1 MMMIRSL
8 KMRPEIMIGRES
20 ELVLEKQSN
29 QFDAYH
35 LDGVHGGG
43 DEDEHD
49 GDGGDGGRV

>member
-1 MMMIRSL
+1 MMIRSL